1 MNSITR
7 YANFDSR
14 IVNINYIIE
23 YSKSKGFDLPPS
35 QREKE
40 WVNEQNSKF
49 IHSIFENKPLGSF
62 IFNKRHDKT
71 YILDGQ
77 HRINALELFTKDNF
91 GVKSKKNIIYYDG
104 KAQNAKRTELNG
116 NKKIVGLS
124 EEEKHEFLDTEI
136 FIREYKNLS
145 DDEMA
150 DIIDSINEGIK
161 NDNVNIKKDLN
172 NDELINNLINDS
184 SETIFNKEYKKIKEN
199 DKTELKKYIGY
210 VGTIIRNFDSCDNST
225 KYTQLNSHHVKHFY
239 NNIKKDT
246 DNIEDLIK
254 DIKNFI
260 NVLYSDNLLNH
271 KDTLKITDKYDMN
284 NYYINCIYYKVY
296 EQYNQSK
303 EINNKKIRETIIE
316 LIEKY
321 HGTQFRDLME
331 CYDTLYNKSDKS
343 DKSDKIKEI

>member
-23 YSKSKGFDLPPS
+23 YSLKNRGFDLPPS

-62 IFNKRHDKT
+62 IFNKRNDKT

-91 GVKSKKNIIYYDG
+91 GVKSKKNYIFYDG
-104 KAQNAKRTELNG
+104 FSVNARRTELNG
-116 NKKIVGLS
+116 NKKIIGLT
-124 EEEKHEFLDTEI
+124 EEEKREFLDTEI

-161 NDNVNIKKDLN
+161 NDNVNTKKDIN
-172 NDELINNLINDS
+172 NDDLINNLINDC
-184 SETIFNKEYKKIKEN
+184 SEIIFSKEYSKIKES
-199 DKTELKKYIGY
+199 DKIELKKYIGY
-210 VGTIIRNFDSCDNST
+210 VGTIIKNFDSYESSS

-239 NNIKKDT
+239 NNLKKDT

-260 NVLYSDNLLNH
+260 NLLYSENILNH
-271 KDTLKITDKYDMN
+271 KDTLKVTDKYDLN
-284 NYYINCIYYKVY
+284 NYYLNCIYYKVY
-296 EQYNQSK
+296 EKYNQN
-303 EINNKKIRETIIE
+303 IDIDNKKIRNTIIE
-316 LIEKY
+316 LIENY
-321 HGTQFRDLME
+321 NGVQFRDLME
-331 CYDTLYNKSDKS
+331 CFDTIYNKCDKTN
-343 DKSDKIKEI
+343 KIKEI

>member
-1 MNSITR
+1 MNHITR

-23 YSKSKGFDLPPS
+23 YSLKNRGFDLPPS

-62 IFNKRHDKT
+62 IFNKRNDKT

-91 GVKSKKNIIYYDG
+91 GVKSKKNIIFYDG
-104 KAQNAKRTELNG
+104 FSVNARRTELNG
-116 NKKIVGLS
+116 NKKIVGLT
-124 EEEKHEFLDTEI
+124 EEEKRDFLDTEI
-136 FIREYKNLS
+136 FIREYNNLS

-161 NDNVNIKKDLN
+161 NDNVNIKKDIN
-172 NDELINNLINDS
+172 RDELIQNLINDS
-184 SETIFNKEYKKIKEN
+184 SEIIFNKDYNKIKEN

-210 VGTIIRNFDSCDNST
+210 IGTIIKNFDSYDNPS

-239 NNIKKDT
+239 NNLKKET
-246 DNIEDLIK
+246 DNIEDFIK

-271 KDTLKITDKYDMN
+271 KDIIKTTDRYELN
-284 NYYINCIYYKVY
+284 NYYLNCIYYKVY
-296 EQYNQSK
+296 EKYNQDK
-303 EINNKKIRETIIE
+303 DINNKKIRETIVE

-321 HGTQFRDLME
+321 YGTQFRDLME
-331 CYDTLYNKSDKS
+331 CFDTIYNKIKEN
-343 DKSDKIKEI
+343 KIKEI